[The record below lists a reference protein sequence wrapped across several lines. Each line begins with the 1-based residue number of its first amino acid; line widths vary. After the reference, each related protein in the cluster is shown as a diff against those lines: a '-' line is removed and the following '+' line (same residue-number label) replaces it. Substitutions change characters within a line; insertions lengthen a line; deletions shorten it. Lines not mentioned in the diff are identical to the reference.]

1 MAGYARQS
9 SADIVATAVVR
20 ANPLNVEFNALR
32 DTFALATGH
41 THDGSAT
48 EGGYIPLIA
57 DSDALNKVA
66 IDTSNNRVGIFV
78 EVSSAA
84 VEQIRIQD
92 GAIVPVT
99 DSDIDLGTS
108 SLEFK
113 DLFLDGTAHID
124 TLDVDANAGII
135 GNLTVSGNTTLG
147 DAASDTVTI
156 TADVASPLIPSADD
170 TYDLGASGSEWR
182 NLYIDGTANIDAL
195 VADTADINGG
205 TVDGVVIGGSSAAA
219 GTFTSLTATGTST
232 LTTVDIN
239 GGAIDGAIIGANSA
253 AAITGTTIT
262 GTSLVGAVTGDVT
275 GNADTA
281 TALETARTIGGVSF
295 DGTGNINLPGVN
307 ATGNQATSGNAATAT
322 ALETARTIGGVSFDG
337 TGNINLPGVNASG
350 NQDTSGNAATATT
363 LATAR
368 TIAGQSFNGSANITI
383 AATDLSD
390 TDQSLATGDNV
401 QFAQVT
407 TTGNAIVGGDLTV
420 NGTTTTINSSNMT
433 VDDKLIELGNGRSG
447 SASGDAGI
455 VIERGSDA
463 NAFIGFDESADKF
476 IVGTGT
482 FTGAST
488 GDLSITTG
496 TLVANVEGNVT
507 GAVTGNASTATALAT
522 ARNIAGQSFDGT
534 GNISIAPTDLTGVN
548 STAAELNIIDGDTS
562 ATSTTLADA
571 DRVVVNDAGT
581 MKQVALTD
589 FETYME
595 TSLDTLSNV
604 TTVGAL
610 NSGSITSGFG
620 AIDNGSSAITTTGT
634 MTFGSLSD
642 GSITATAFVD
652 EDNMASNSATL
663 IPTQQSVKA
672 YVDTVNGTANNVTGL
687 NATGA
692 EINTVA
698 DPDTS
703 IGTTAVAGGDGI
715 VTQDTSG
722 NVMLQTTVDTFDT
735 YLAQTTKTL
744 TNKTLTSPVITGMH
758 LNDSGFTVEGSA
770 ADGNDTTVAFTNPTA
785 DRTITFPNAT
795 GTVAMAG
802 DVLPLSG
809 GTMTGNLAL
818 GDNVK
823 ATFGAG
829 SDLKIYHDGSNSY
842 IDDTNGTGDLIVKAN
857 NFKVRSTSDENYIN
871 ANSNGAL
878 SLFYDNAA
886 KLATTATGINVT
898 GNVVVSGT
906 VDGRDIATNI
916 PSSLGS
922 AGQILTVNS
931 GGSAAEWAEAGG
943 GASALTIEAKTSAY
957 TVVAADLGK
966 VINCTANTFT
976 VSLTAASTLGA
987 GFNVIIWNTS
997 ATSGHAITIDPNGSE
1012 TIDGLATLILRRGEG
1027 MQVICDGSNFQ
1038 TGDKKTMRGYAD
1050 NILSTEA
1057 RPVASGNRSVSLGP
1071 LSQSTSSESFSAG
1084 YYARG
1089 TGAYSVAI
1097 GGRPTASSTGAI
1109 AIGFEAS
1116 GTAVMATAIG
1126 GNSSSQGA
1134 KASGSGSVALGGS
1147 YASGTNS
1154 FAAAINNNA
1163 SSYGATGANS
1173 IAMGN
1178 HNKSTGTQ
1186 SISLGGYNNVS
1197 SGNSSFVTGYQA
1209 LASGGYA
1216 IAMGYQCQATEAS
1229 TVALGYQADASA
1241 IYSIAIGNNAKSAVD
1256 RQIAFSAGRFA
1267 ALGDAQGSIFILR
1280 ANASND
1286 AAKVLTTN
1294 NSTAGANNQIV
1305 AASDTCIT
1313 FHGTITAM
1321 QNGAQAYGGWE
1332 IKGMLVNDGGT
1343 TSLALGNV
1351 SDMAANNASSWAV
1364 ALSADNTN
1372 NALKIQVTGEAGHN
1386 IRWVANVQTSEVT
1399 YA

>member
-1 MAGYARQS
+1 MAGYTRQS
-9 SADIVATAVVR
+9 SSSIVNGSDITAAPLNAEFNQVLAGFNNTTGHKHDGTAAEGPVIGLIGDPGVAT
-20 ANPLNVEFNALR
+20 P
-32 DTFALATGH
+32 
-41 THDGSAT
+41 
-48 EGGYIPLIA
+48 
-57 DSDALNKVA
+57 LNKVVV
-66 IDTSNNRVGIFV
+66 DNTNNRVGVFV
-78 EVSSAA
+78 DASGAGST
-84 VEQIRIQD
+84 VEQVRIQD

-99 DSDIDLGTS
+99 DNDIDLGTS
-108 SLEFK
+108 SVEFK
-113 DLFLDGTAHID
+113 DLYLDGTAHVD
-124 TLDVDANAGII
+124 TLDVDANATVAGTLGVTGNTTLS
-135 GNLTVSGNTTLG
+135 GNLVVTGNTTLG
-147 DAASDTVTI
+147 NAASDTVTV

-170 TYDLGASGSEWR
+170 TYDLGATGSEWR
-182 NLYIDGTANIDAL
+182 NLYVDGTANIDAL

-205 TVDGVVIGGSSAAA
+205 SVDGAVIGAASAAA
-219 GTFTSLTATGTST
+219 GTFTNLTVTGTFAPS
-232 LTTVDIN
+232 TVDIN
-239 GGAIDGAIIGANSA
+239 AGSIDGTIIGANSA

-262 GTSLVGAVTGDVT
+262 GSSLVGDVT

-281 TALETARTIGGVSF
+281 TALATARTIGGVSFNGSANIDLAGVNTAGNQNTSGNAATATALATARTIGGVSF
-295 DGTGNINLPGVN
+295 DGTGNINLAGVN
-307 ATGNQATSGNAATAT
+307 ATGNQDTSGNAATAT
-322 ALETARTIGGVSFDG
+322 ALETARTI
-337 TGNINLPGVNASG
+337 
-350 NQDTSGNAATATT
+350 
-363 LATAR
+363 
-368 TIAGQSFNGSANITI
+368 AGQSFNGTGNITI

-407 TTGNAIVGGDLTV
+407 TTGNAIVGGNLTV

-433 VDDKLIELGNGRSG
+433 VDDQLIELGNGRSG
-447 SASGDAGI
+447 SASGDAGL
-455 VIERGSDA
+455 VIERGDAA

-488 GDLSITTG
+488 GDLTITTG
-496 TLVANVEGNVT
+496 TLVANVE

-548 STAAELNIIDGDTS
+548 STATELNIMDGDTS

-581 MKQVALTD
+581 MKQVALSD

-610 NSGSITSGFG
+610 NAGSITSGFG

-687 NATGA
+687 NASGA

-735 YLAQTTKTL
+735 YLSQTTKTL
-744 TNKTLTSPVITGMH
+744 TNKTLTSPVVTGMH

-785 DRTITFPNAT
+785 DRTITLPNAT
-795 GTVAMAG
+795 GHIPVF
-802 DVLPLSG
+802 
-809 GTMTGNLAL
+809 
-818 GDNVK
+818 
-823 ATFGAG
+823 ATAP
-829 SDLKIYHDGSNSY
+829 SAAISDGSSGQFLKT
-842 IDDTNGTGDLIVKAN
+842 DG
-857 NFKVRSTSDENYIN
+857 S
-871 ANSNGAL
+871 GAL
-878 SLFYDNAA
+878 SFATAASGADLYAANESSPNAQPS
-886 KLATTATGINVT
+886 ATGTNAVAIGDTAVA
-898 GNVVVSGT
+898 SG
-906 VDGRDIATNI
+906 
-916 PSSLGS
+916 SYSF
-922 AGQILTVNS
+922 
-931 GGSAAEWAEAGG
+931 AGG
-943 GASALTIEAKTSAY
+943 GYSNTASGSFSLAMGSSSQA
-957 TVVAADLGK
+957 
-966 VINCTANTFT
+966 TANT
-976 VSLTAASTLGA
+976 
-987 GFNVIIWNTS
+987 
-997 ATSGHAITIDPNGSE
+997 
-1012 TIDGLATLILRRGEG
+1012 
-1027 MQVICDGSNFQ
+1027 
-1038 TGDKKTMRGYAD
+1038 
-1050 NILSTEA
+1050 
-1057 RPVASGNRSVSLGP
+1057 
-1071 LSQSTSSESFSAG
+1071 
-1084 YYARG
+1084 
-1089 TGAYSVAI
+1089 SVAI
-1097 GGRPTASSTGAI
+1097 GSAAI
-1109 AIGFEAS
+1109 AS
-1116 GTAVMATAIG
+1116 GTKAVSVG
-1126 GNSSSQGA
+1126 RGL
-1134 KASGSGSVALGGS
+1134 ASGEE
-1147 YASGTNS
+1147 S
-1154 FAAAINNNA
+1154 FAAAITNNS
-1163 SSYGATGANS
+1163 SSYGAIGDNSVAIGRLSKATGSDSVS
-1173 IAMGN
+1173 IGDNNVVTN
-1178 HNKSTGTQ
+1178 HNAFA
-1186 SISLGGYNNVS
+1186 LGNTNTV
-1197 SGNSSFVTGYQA
+1197 SGNTA
-1209 LASGGYA
+1209 
-1216 IAMGYQCQATEAS
+1216 
-1229 TVALGYQADASA
+1229 
-1241 IYSIAIGNNAKSAVD
+1241 IAIGESHTVSGMYGASIGGYGSTATQTYAMTFGPYAKAAVQNAFIFGSKGW
-1256 RQIAFSAGRFA
+1256 FSVGS
-1267 ALGDAQGSIFILR
+1267 AQGGMYILY
-1280 ANASND
+1280 ADTTD
-1286 AAKVLTTN
+1286 ATAEALTTT
-1294 NSTAGANNQIV
+1294 NSTAGSTNQIV

-1372 NALKIQVTGEAGHN
+1372 NALKIQVTGEASHN